1 MRKLATLLIA
11 LGLVAGCATSGGVG
25 LRSATDR
32 LEDTSQSFYRQLA
45 SEPASRG
52 TIADAGRFADAT
64 HDFHRE
70 VRDGRSPEVLAPM
83 FDRVADAYHD
93 LREQLDDR
101 DYGSR
106 YREAGFDRVTEAYLD
121 VERAMDRH
129 YGRRYSD
136 RY

>member
-1 MRKLATLLIA
+1 MKKFATIVMA
-11 LGLVAGCATSGGVG
+11 LGLMAGCASSGVG

-32 LEDTSQSFYRQLA
+32 LDDTSQSFYRQLA

-52 TIADAGRFADAT
+52 TILDAEQFADVT
-64 HDFHRE
+64 HEFNRE
-70 VRDGRSPEVLAPM
+70 VRDGRSPDVLAPL
-83 FDRVADAYHD
+83 FDRVADRYHD

-121 VERAMDRH
+121 VERAMDRT
-129 YGRRYSD
+129 YGRRYGS

>member
-1 MRKLATLLIA
+1 MKKIATILIA
-11 LGLVAGCATSGGVG
+11 LGLAAGCASSGVG

-32 LEDTSQSFYRQLA
+32 LDDTSQSFYRQLA

-52 TIADAGRFADAT
+52 TVLDAEQFADAT
-64 HDFHRE
+64 RDFNRE
-70 VRDGRSPEVLAPM
+70 VRDGRSSEVIAPL
-83 FDRVADAYHD
+83 FDRVADRYHD

-101 DYGSR
+101 DYGNR

-121 VERAMDRH
+121 VERAMDRQ
-129 YGRRYSD
+129 YGRRSNY